1 MLFKLLKIK
10 NIFYFFLY
18 LFFFSLYSFN
28 SFSIENKI
36 IVKIENQI
44 ITNIDINNEAK
55 YLIALNP
62 NLKNLNNAKIIE
74 IAKNSL
80 IREKI
85 KEIEISKIKE
95 IKIQTEYLNSI
106 IENIYRNIGF
116 TNEDDFVRY
125 IKSFNISIDEV
136 RKKISNE
143 ALWNQIIYKKFNS
156 KIKINKEKIK
166 LEIENSKF
174 TSNDF
179 LLYEIVYGIE
189 KNNRP
194 DDIHKKIKQSIN
206 DNGFENTASIFSV
219 SNSARTGGK
228 LGWINENSLSKKIL
242 REISNINIGGY
253 TNPILIPGGFLIL
266 KVEDKKTIDK
276 KIDFD
281 KEFALRI
288 RASQNQQLNQYSN
301 IYYNK
306 LKKNITIN
314 EN

>member
-55 YLIALNP
+55 YLKALNP
-62 NLKNLNNAKIIE
+62 NLKNLNNAKIVE

-85 KEIEISKIKE
+85 KEIEISKKRGIQ
-95 IKIQTEYLNSI
+95 IQTEYLNNI
-106 IENIYRNIGF
+106 IENIYKNIGF
-116 TNEDDFVRY
+116 TNEDDFIRY

-143 ALWNQIIYKKFNS
+143 ALWNQIIYKKFSS
-156 KIKINKEKIK
+156 KIKINEEKIK
-166 LEIENSKF
+166 QEIESSKF

-179 LLYEIVYGIE
+179 LLYEIVYGVE

-194 DDIHKKIKQSIN
+194 EDIYKKIKQSIN

-242 REISNINIGGY
+242 GKISNMKIGEY

-266 KVEDKKTIDK
+266 KVKDKKTIDK

-288 RASQNQQLNQYSN
+288 RALQNQQLNQYSN

-306 LKKNITIN
+306 VKKNITIN